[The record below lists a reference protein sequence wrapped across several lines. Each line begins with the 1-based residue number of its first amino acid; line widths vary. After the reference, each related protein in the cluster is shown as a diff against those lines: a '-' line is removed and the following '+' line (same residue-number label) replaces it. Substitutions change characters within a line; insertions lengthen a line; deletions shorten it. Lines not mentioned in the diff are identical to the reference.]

1 MPMASSAVVAGR
13 GVTDIIVACAELAI
27 MMLTALAMGW
37 RPDGGVG
44 FLGAFGLLLWL
55 RFSLIWIGVWLGLI
69 VPNPEAAGGLFA
81 VAFPFTMISSIFV
94 APQLMPDW
102 LGWVAVWNPISS
114 TAAATREL
122 FGNPVGG
129 DTWVEQHALLMAGVW
144 PVVLTAI
151 FLPLAVR
158 RFQKLSR

>member
-1 MPMASSAVVAGR
+1 
-13 GVTDIIVACAELAI
+13 
-27 MMLTALAMGW
+27 
-37 RPDGGVG
+37 
-44 FLGAFGLLLWL
+44 
-55 RFSLIWIGVWLGLI
+55 
-69 VPNPEAAGGLFA
+69 
-81 VAFPFTMISSIFV
+81 MISSIYV

-102 LGWVAVWNPISS
+102 LGQMAAWNPISS

-122 FGNPVGG
+122 FGVPGEAVAG
-129 DTWVEQHALLMAGVW
+129 DSWVEQHALLMAGVW